1 MYCIDTDIVIEY
13 LRGNNKVVAKIEEFK
28 DKISL
33 TPITLLE
40 LYFGAYLSDKKEEHL
55 KQVRELI
62 KQFDILNFNA
72 DSFTNFGLIKS
83 DLMKKG
89 MLLDNFD
96 LCIASLALA
105 NNKILVT
112 NNIQHFERIVR
123 LKVENW
129 LQS

>member
-1 MYCIDTDIVIEY
+1 MYCIDTDIIIEY
-13 LRGNNKVVAKIEEFK
+13 LRGNNKVIAKVDKFK

-40 LYFGAYLSDKKEEHL
+40 LHFGAYISDKKEERL
-55 KQVRELI
+55 KQVEGLM
-62 KQFDILNFNA
+62 KQFGILNFNA
-72 DSFTNFGLIKS
+72 NSFTSFGQIKS
-83 DLMKKG
+83 DLMRKG
-89 MLLDNFD
+89 ISLDNFD

-112 NNIQHFERIVR
+112 NNVQHFKRISG

-129 LQS
+129 L

>member
-1 MYCIDTDIVIEY
+1 MYCIDTDITIEY
-13 LRGNNKVVAKIEEFK
+13 LRGNNKVVAKIERFK

-40 LYFGAYLSDKKEEHL
+40 LHFGACISNKKEERL
-55 KQVRELI
+55 KQAEELT
-62 KQFDILNFNA
+62 KQFNILNFDA
-72 DSFTNFGLIKS
+72 SSFTNFGLIKS

-89 MLLDNFD
+89 ILLDNFD

-112 NNIQHFERIVR
+112 NNVQHFKRISK
-123 LKVENW
+123 LNVENW
-129 LQS
+129 L